1 MTRRLRTRDGRGR
14 GFVQNHVYI
23 PYTRTDQNK
32 FEILSSLQDGDDAYG
47 RFDDVDSD
55 GFIKVRNSKRQRVN
69 TGGDDNDADT
79 RFSQTPDLDTD
90 ADFDSLDMNEKLSTM
105 FITLNSKISHVEQ
118 KVDSINK
125 FYGRVQRVETVMN
138 RYNERLKL
146 LVHCS

>member
-1 MTRRLRTRDGRGR
+1 MAVEVGVSFRTMFIPHTRGLTRINLRSCRA
-14 GFVQNHVYI
+14 FKIV
-23 PYTRTDQNK
+23 
-32 FEILSSLQDGDDAYG
+32 DDAYG

-125 FYGRVQRVETVMN
+125 FNGRVQRVETVMN
-138 RYNERLKL
+138 SYNERLKL